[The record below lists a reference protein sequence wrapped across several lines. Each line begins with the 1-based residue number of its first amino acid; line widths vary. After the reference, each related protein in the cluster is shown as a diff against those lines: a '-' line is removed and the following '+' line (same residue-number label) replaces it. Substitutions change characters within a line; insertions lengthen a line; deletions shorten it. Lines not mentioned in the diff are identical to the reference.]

1 MHSAPQ
7 RFSQLVVFDFFAK
20 PILLAL
26 NYLMSQQLFCYFS
39 ENQICQR
46 TEMFQLKVR
55 KNLTEKKSEKKN
67 FQTDKGNQHFRYIT

>member
-26 NYLMSQQLFCYFS
+26 NYLMSQQLFCYF
-39 ENQICQR
+39 
-46 TEMFQLKVR
+46 LKTKSVR
-55 KNLTEKKSEKKN
+55 GLKCSN
-67 FQTDKGNQHFRYIT
+67 